1 MSQDIFTST
10 SGCHDHPPPYTLL
23 PSAIAGES
31 ASPSSRFSGQ
41 LLGLRGQLRR
51 ERAAR
56 SSAQDRLDDLLL
68 SLLVPHVEALL
79 ESIAAISPVPSLVEA
94 TLVPSDAVGGSWR
107 LSDTEGNQNG
117 QFIKLIRVDRHS
129 KMPGDKRYLPDRTNS
144 AILDTTGQ
152 EQQFNDERGHLKD
165 ESDNGTQTGSNA
177 DIWWWSDEELAR
189 RLAGHLQPAPET
201 AEGGSFE
208 RQTSYAEA
216 EPSKQIGKKAGR
228 WSFFS
233 KESPRPMAQSPKPM
247 HLPSHGTTP
256 SPAPSDGVSMEV
268 NAEEATFRRQNEM
281 GIWESK
287 TGWGL
292 VVRVC
297 IRI

>member
-1 MSQDIFTST
+1 MSQDISTST
-10 SGCHDHPPPYTLL
+10 GCHDHPPPYTLL

-41 LLGLRGQLRR
+41 LLDLRGQLRR

-56 SSAQDRLDDLLL
+56 SSAQDRLEDLLL

-79 ESIAAISPVPSLVEA
+79 DSIAAINPVPSLVEA
-94 TLVPSDAVGGSWR
+94 TLVPSDAVDESWR

-117 QFIKLIRVDRHS
+117 QFIKLIRVGRHS
-129 KMPGDKRYLPDRTNS
+129 KIPGEKKYLPNPTNS
-144 AILDTTGQ
+144 ATLDTMGQ
-152 EQQFNDERGHLKD
+152 NQQVDYERGQSKD
-165 ESDNGTQTGSNA
+165 ESHNGTHNGSDA
-177 DIWWWSDEELAR
+177 DLWWWSDEELAR

-201 AEGGSFE
+201 ASFE
-208 RQTSYAEA
+208 RQTSHVEA
-216 EPSKQIGKKAGR
+216 GLSKQTKKAGR
-228 WSFFS
+228 WSFFN
-233 KESPRPMAQSPKPM
+233 KEARRMAQNSKPM

-256 SPAPSDGVSMEV
+256 SPAPSDDVSMEV
-268 NAEEATFRRQNEM
+268 SVEEATFGRQNEM

-287 TGWGL
+287 TGWSL

>member
-1 MSQDIFTST
+1 MSQDISTST
-10 SGCHDHPPPYTLL
+10 GCHDHPPPYTLL

-41 LLGLRGQLRR
+41 LLDLRVQLRR

-56 SSAQDRLDDLLL
+56 FSAQDRLEDLLL
-68 SLLVPHVEALL
+68 SLLVLHVEALL
-79 ESIAAISPVPSLVEA
+79 DSIAAINPVPSLVEA
-94 TLVPSDAVGGSWR
+94 TLVPSDAVDESWR

-117 QFIKLIRVDRHS
+117 QFIRLIRVGRHS
-129 KMPGDKRYLPDRTNS
+129 KFPGEKKYLLNPSNS
-144 AILDTTGQ
+144 ATLDTMGQ
-152 EQQFNDERGHLKD
+152 NQQVDLDYERRQSKD
-165 ESDNGTQTGSNA
+165 ESDNGTHNGSDA
-177 DIWWWSDEELAR
+177 DLWWWSDEELAR

-201 AEGGSFE
+201 ASFE
-208 RQTSYAEA
+208 RQTSHAEA
-216 EPSKQIGKKAGR
+216 GLIKQTKKAGR
-228 WSFFS
+228 WSFFN
-233 KESPRPMAQSPKPM
+233 KETRRMAQNSKPM

-256 SPAPSDGVSMEV
+256 SPAPSDDVSMEV

-287 TGWGL
+287 TGWSL

>member
-1 MSQDIFTST
+1 MSQDISTST
-10 SGCHDHPPPYTLL
+10 SGCHDHPPPYSLL
-23 PSAIAGES
+23 SSSIAGEP

-51 ERAAR
+51 EQAAR
-56 SSAQDRLDDLLL
+56 SAAQDRLDGLLL
-68 SLLVPHVEALL
+68 SLLVPHVDALL
-79 ESIAAISPVPSLVEA
+79 DSIAAINPVPSLVEA
-94 TLVPSDAVGGSWR
+94 TLVPSDAVDESWR
-107 LSDTEGNQNG
+107 LSDTEGNHNG
-117 QFIKLIRVDRHS
+117 QFIKLIRVDRHA
-129 KMPGDKRYLPDRTNS
+129 KMLGDKKYLSDPTNS
-144 AILDTTGQ
+144 ATLDTTGQ
-152 EQQFNDERGHLKD
+152 EQKFDDERERGQSKE

-177 DIWWWSDEELAR
+177 DLWWWSDEELAR

-201 AEGGSFE
+201 ASFE
-208 RQTSYAEA
+208 KQTSYAEA
-216 EPSKQIGKKAGR
+216 GLSKQTAKKAGR

-233 KESPRPMAQSPKPM
+233 KETPRPTAQGSKHPM
-247 HLPSHGTTP
+247 HLPS
-256 SPAPSDGVSMEV
+256 PAPSCDVSMEV
-268 NAEEATFRRQNEM
+268 NAEEATFRRQNEL

>member
-1 MSQDIFTST
+1 MSQDISTSI

-23 PSAIAGES
+23 SSTTASES

-41 LLGLRGQLRR
+41 LLDLRWHLCR

-56 SSAQDRLDDLLL
+56 SSVQDRLEDLLL

-79 ESIAAISPVPSLVEA
+79 DSIAAINPVPSLVEA
-94 TLVPSDAVGGSWR
+94 TLVPSDAVDENWR

-129 KMPGDKRYLPDRTNS
+129 KMSGDKKYPPDPTNS
-144 AILDTTGQ
+144 ATLDTTGQ
-152 EQQFNDERGHLKD
+152 EQQVDDERGQSKD
-165 ESDNGTQTGSNA
+165 ESENGMQNGSNA
-177 DIWWWSDEELAR
+177 DLWWWSDEELAR

-201 AEGGSFE
+201 ASFGK
-208 RQTSYAEA
+208 QTSHAEA
-216 EPSKQIGKKAGR
+216 GLSKQTVKKAGR
-228 WSFFS
+228 WSFLN
-233 KESPRPMAQSPKPM
+233 KETPRPMAQSSKPM
-247 HLPSHGTTP
+247 HLPSHGTKP
-256 SPAPSDGVSMEV
+256 SPAPSDDVSMEV